1 MPAQI
6 TSALGRLQK
15 FIGQFS
21 IAQRTLGLIGI
32 AGLVLGAMALSS
44 YLTKPT
50 MSPLFANVS
59 AADASAIVD
68 QLTGEGVAYELTDG
82 GRTILVPQDKL
93 YTMRLKVA
101 AAGLPAATDGAG
113 YSLLDSMGM
122 TASEFQ
128 QTTTYRRA
136 MEGELAKT
144 IGAMSGVE
152 AATVKLAMPEQTVF
166 VADTADPTA
175 SVFIQTS
182 RGTTLEAEQ
191 VTAIVHLVSAG
202 VQGMKPTDVSVVDA
216 EGHVLSAVGGLPGGG
231 MGDQQTSDYQARVA
245 ASVQTMLDRLVGA
258 GKAVVTV
265 NAELNLDNTDLTSE
279 KFSAPA
285 PAVPA
290 LSSATTTETYTGG
303 GGGAAGVLGPDNIA
317 VPGGTSGT
325 GTYTKGS
332 ENLNPAVD
340 KVTEHTTTTPGSVR
354 RQSVSVVVDQAAGA
368 DLNMTD
374 LTTMVTAAAGID
386 ATRGDTVAVSR
397 MAFDTST
404 AEAAQAALGVADV
417 AAKADATAALI
428 KQGAIAG
435 AILLFLVVAFVI
447 AKRRSGKARREAID
461 LGELQMVNDLP
472 HLPFGGVEAL
482 TLAPTQAPVDEAALK
497 RAEIGSLAEDQPA
510 EVAELLRGWLQ
521 PGAVR

>member
-6 TSALGRLQK
+6 TGALGRLQA
-15 FIGQFS
+15 FIKQFS

-32 AGLVLGAMALSS
+32 AGVVLGAIALSS

-50 MSPLFANVS
+50 MSPLFADVS
-59 AADASAIVD
+59 TADASAIVD
-68 QLTGEGVAYELTDG
+68 QLTGEGVPYELTDG
-82 GRTILVPQDKL
+82 GRTILVPQDQL
-93 YTMRLKVA
+93 YAMRLKAA

-113 YSLLDSMGM
+113 YSLLDNMGM

-144 IGAMSGVE
+144 IGAMNGVE

-166 VADTADPTA
+166 VSDTADPTA
-175 SVFIQTS
+175 SVFLQTS
-182 RGTTLEAEQ
+182 RGTTLQAEQ

-231 MGDQQTSDYQARVA
+231 MGDQQTSDYQTRVA
-245 ASVQTMLDRLVGA
+245 ASVQAMLDRVVGA

-279 KFSAPA
+279 TFTATPG
-285 PAVPA
+285 VPA
-290 LSSATTTETYTGG
+290 LSSATTTETYSGTGG
-303 GGGAAGVLGPDNIA
+303 TAAGVLGPDNIA
-317 VPGGTSGT
+317 VPGGADGT

-354 RQSVSVVVDQAAGA
+354 RQSVSVVVDQDAGA
-368 DLNMTD
+368 ALNMTD
-374 LTTMVTAAAGID
+374 LTTMVTVAAGID
-386 ATRGDTVAVSR
+386 TTRGDSVAVSR
-397 MAFDTST
+397 MAFDTTT
-404 AEAAQAALGVADV
+404 AEAAQAALGAAD
-417 AAKADATAALI
+417 AEAKAVAQMDLI

-435 AILLFLVVAFVI
+435 AILLLLLISFVI
-447 AKRRSGKARREAID
+447 AKRKSGKARREALD
-461 LGELQMVNDLP
+461 LGELQMVNETP
-472 HLPFGGVEAL
+472 MLPFGGLE
-482 TLAPTQAPVDEAALK
+482 TLALIPAAPQIDEAAVK
-497 RAEIGSLAEDQPA
+497 RAEIGNLAEDQPA
-510 EVAELLRGWLQ
+510 EVADLLRGWLQ
-521 PGAVR
+521 TGNKR

>member
-1 MPAQI
+1 MPAQL
-6 TSALGRLQK
+6 TSVLGRMKALL
-15 FIGQFS
+15 GQFS
-21 IAQRTLGLIGI
+21 IAQRTLGIIGI
-32 AGLVLGAMALSS
+32 AGVILGAIALSS

-59 AADASAIVD
+59 ASDASAIVD
-68 QLTGEGVAYELTDG
+68 QLTGEGVPYTLTDG
-82 GRTILVPQDKL
+82 GRTILVPQDQL
-93 YTMRLKVA
+93 YAMRLKVA

-113 YSLLDSMGM
+113 YSLLDNMGM

-144 IGAMSGVE
+144 IGAMTGVQS
-152 AATVKLAMPEQTVF
+152 ASVKLAMPEQTVF
-166 VADTADPTA
+166 VAETADPTA
-175 SVFIQTS
+175 SVFLKTS
-182 RGTTLEAEQ
+182 PGTTLKPEQ

-216 EGHVLSAVGGLPGGG
+216 DGHVLSAVGGTPGGG
-231 MGDQQTSDYQARVA
+231 MGDQQTSDYQVRVA
-245 ASVQTMLDRLVGA
+245 ASVQAMLDRVVGV
-258 GKAVVTV
+258 GRAVVTV

-279 KFSAPA
+279 KFSAPV
-285 PAVPA
+285 PTVPA
-290 LSSATTTETYTGG
+290 LSSATTTETYTGTG
-303 GGGAAGVLGPDNIA
+303 GGSSGVLGPDNIA

-332 ENLNPAVD
+332 ESLNPAVD

-374 LTTMVTAAAGID
+374 LTSMVTAAAGVD
-386 ATRGDTVAVSR
+386 AVRGDTVAVSL
-397 MAFDTST
+397 MTFDTKT
-404 AEAAQAALGVADV
+404 AEAAQAALAQADV
-417 AAKADATAALI
+417 AAKAAATTSLI

-435 AILLFLVVAFVI
+435 AILLFLVFLFI
-447 AKRRSGKARREAID
+447 MAKRASKKARREALD

-472 HLPFGGVEAL
+472 QQFGALETRALPPAQ
-482 TLAPTQAPVDEAALK
+482 PQIDEAAIK
-497 RAEIGSLAEDQPA
+497 RAEIGNLAEEQPA
-510 EVAELLRGWLQ
+510 EVAELLRGWLTA
-521 PGAVR
+521 GSAR

>member
-6 TSALGRLQK
+6 TGALGRLNG
-15 FIGQFS
+15 FVGAFS

-32 AGLVLGAMALSS
+32 AGVLLGVIALSS

-50 MSPLFANVS
+50 LSPLFANVS

-68 QLTGEGVAYELTDG
+68 QLAGEGVAYELTDG
-82 GRTILVPQDKL
+82 GRTILVPQNQL
-93 YTMRLKVA
+93 YAMRLKVA

-122 TASEFQ
+122 TSSEFQ

-152 AATVKLAMPEQTVF
+152 AATVKLAMPEKTVF
-166 VADTADPTA
+166 VADTSDPTA
-175 SVFIQTS
+175 SVFIQS
-182 RGTTLEAEQ
+182 ARGTTLQSEQ

-202 VQGMKPTDVSVVDA
+202 VQGMKPTGVSVVDS
-216 EGHVLSAVGGLPGGG
+216 EGRVLSTVGGLPGGG
-231 MGDQQTSDYQARVA
+231 LGDQQTSNYQSRVA
-245 ASVQTMLDRLVGA
+245 ASVQAMLDRVVGV

-265 NAELNLDNTDLTSE
+265 NAELNLDNTDVTSE
-279 KFSAPA
+279 TFTAPEN
-285 PAVPA
+285 VPA
-290 LSSATTTETYTGG
+290 LSSATTTETYTGSG
-303 GGGAAGVLGPDNIA
+303 GSAAGVLGPDNIA
-317 VPGGTSGT
+317 VPSGDGGT
-325 GTYTKGS
+325 GTYSKGT

-340 KVTEHTTTTPGSVR
+340 KVTEHTKTTPGSVR

-368 DLNMTD
+368 NLNMTD

-397 MAFDTST
+397 MTFDTTT
-404 AEAAQAALGVADV
+404 AEVAKAALGAADV
-417 AAKADATAALI
+417 AAKAEATTALI

-435 AILLFLVVAFVI
+435 GILLFLIVAFVLS
-447 AKRRSGKARREAID
+447 KRRSGKAHREALD
-461 LGELQMVNDLP
+461 LGELKMVNELP
-472 HLPFGGVEAL
+472 TKPFGGQESLAL
-482 TLAPTQAPVDEAALK
+482 TSGQPRGDEAAIK
-497 RAEIGSLAEDQPA
+497 RAEIGSLAEEQPA
-510 EVAELLRGWLQ
+510 EVADLLRGWLQ
-521 PGAVR
+521 TGAAR